1 MKQDLYNKELNKI
14 FTGFARGL
22 SLPGALKSE
31 LNLYK
36 KHLNFYLVGDSYYFI
51 FNYHTLKCDFVSNE
65 VEIIHGC
72 KTSAFD
78 LVAYTEK
85 IHPDDFPYFL
95 TIGRNI
101 ENFFLSLPP
110 EKRLR
115 YIAIFD
121 VRYPKKMGAI

>member
-1 MKQDLYNKELNKI
+1 MKQKDLYNKELNKI

-36 KHLNFYLVGDSYYFI
+36 KHLNFYLVGNSYYFI

-78 LVAYTEK
+78 LVAYTQKNSSGRFSLFFNDWSKYRKFFFKPASGKK
-85 IHPDDFPYFL
+85 IKIY
-95 TIGRNI
+95 RNI
-101 ENFFLSLPP
+101 
-110 EKRLR
+110 
-115 YIAIFD
+115 
-121 VRYPKKMGAI
+121 